1 MISMLNK
8 ESPAGHILTFGLDWR
23 GEGGAVG
30 VDVLLGG
37 GRSHRVTVGVEHSEV
52 LRLLTESLRH
62 SPALLLLH
70 QAALS
75 VLLYLRHNLRH

>member
-1 MISMLNK
+1 MISMLYK
-8 ESPAGHILTFGLDWR
+8 ESSAGNNITFGLDYR